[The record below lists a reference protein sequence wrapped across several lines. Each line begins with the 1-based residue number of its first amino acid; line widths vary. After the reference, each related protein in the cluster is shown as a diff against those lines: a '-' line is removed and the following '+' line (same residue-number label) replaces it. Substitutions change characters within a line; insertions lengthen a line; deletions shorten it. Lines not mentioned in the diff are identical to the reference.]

1 MISDVLKVERIMK
14 DKRIIWV
21 DDEIDLL
28 QSHIIFLEEK
38 GFTVKGVSSG
48 SEAIET
54 LKRERF
60 DIVLLD
66 ETMPGKSGLETLQEI
81 KEMNPNIPV
90 IMITKNEAEDL
101 MDHAIGMKIDDY
113 LLKPINPLQI
123 YSATKRIL
131 DSHRI
136 QETAASKEYLQVYQR
151 VREGISGDADWNKWC
166 DIHLELSGW
175 DLEFDRFGDTGL
187 EQTHDGL
194 RKECNAEF
202 GRYIDR
208 QYREWLGSE
217 TRPTMS
223 VDVMKKFV
231 FPHLHAKKNIYFIVI
246 DCMRYDQ
253 WLAIED
259 LIAPYF
265 QIARDH
271 YCAILP
277 TATPYARNSIFAGLL
292 PVEIQQRHP
301 KYWTERSKDEY
312 SKNRYEQQ
320 LLDAHLASSGMAD
333 TNTKYMKIYNIDEA
347 NNVRKQVDSYRSI
360 PFVVMVFNFLDI
372 LAHGRSQ
379 SDILQEIA
387 PTESAYRSLMRSWF
401 SHSALFEILQKI
413 SRQDAVIVITTD
425 HGAILGQKASLVHG
439 NRDASTN
446 LRYKFGDNLNGDDRQ
461 ALLIKKPVEYGLP
474 SEGPSKNYIIA
485 KENYYFVYPTNFHEY
500 EKQFHGTFQH
510 GGISLEE
517 MVVPCMTLTSK

>member
-1 MISDVLKVERIMK
+1 VKGK
-14 DKRIIWV
+14 KIIWV

-28 QSHIIFLEEK
+28 RSHIIFLQEK

-54 LKRERF
+54 LRGERY

-66 ETMPGKSGLETLQEI
+66 ETMPGMSGLETLQEI
-81 KEMNPNIPV
+81 KELDPNIPV

-136 QETAASKEYLQVYQR
+136 QETAASKDYLSVYQR
-151 VREGISGDADWNKWC
+151 VRQELAGDRSWEKWC

-175 DLEFDRFGDTGL
+175 DLEFDRFSDTGL
-187 EQTHDGL
+187 EQTHDDL

-202 GRYIDR
+202 GRYAER
-208 QYREWLGSE
+208 MYREWLESGS
-217 TRPTMS
+217 RPVMS
-223 VDVMKKFV
+223 PDVLGKFV
-231 FPHLHAKKNIYFIVI
+231 FPHINAKKNVYFIVI

-265 QIARDH
+265 QVARDH

-277 TATPYARNSIFAGLL
+277 TATPYSRNAIFAGLM
-292 PVEIQQRHP
+292 PVEIQQRYS

-312 SKNRYEQQ
+312 SKNRFESQ
-320 LLDAHLASSGMAD
+320 LLEAHLASAGMAD
-333 TNTKYMKIYNIDEA
+333 IGTKYMKIYNIDEA
-347 NNVRKQVDSYRSI
+347 NDVRKQVASYRSI

-387 PTESAYRSLMRSWF
+387 PNESAYRSLMRSWF
-401 SHSALFEILQKI
+401 SHSALFDILQKI
-413 SRQDAVIVITTD
+413 SQQDAVIVITTD
-425 HGAILGQKASLVHG
+425 HGSILGQKASLVHG
-439 NRDASTN
+439 NRDTSTN
-446 LRYKFGDNLNGDDRQ
+446 LRYKFGDNLNGDEKQ

-485 KENYYFVYPTNFHEY
+485 KENFYFVYPTNFHEY
-500 EKQFHGTFQH
+500 EKQYHGTFQH

-517 MVVPCMTLTSK
+517 MVVPCITLTSK